1 MQYHQLCSIILIN
14 WTYENVK
21 EKYNKVKNSTVSWKL
36 IRNVSIADSQI
47 IVSLNDISL
56 YKNIPIIDKLN
67 IIKDYLN
74 NDSQFTRE
82 MGIPLG
88 KFLDLANLVLATAC
102 MLLII
107 SFTNKLMTLQREEQ
121 YFQPQQQ
128 FMCRLMN
135 K

>member
-1 MQYHQLCSIILIN
+1 M
-14 WTYENVK
+14 
-21 EKYNKVKNSTVSWKL
+21 SWKL

-47 IVSLNDISL
+47 IVSLNDIFL

>member
-1 MQYHQLCSIILIN
+1 M
-14 WTYENVK
+14 
-21 EKYNKVKNSTVSWKL
+21 SWKL